1 MSWNDPDF
9 AMQFLVGRELALRQ
23 KVDTSTATKH
33 SLVASMVS
41 TGMLGPIIA
50 RQLAIRDA
58 PAPVVARVSTSTT
71 GGATVHPPPTG
82 PAAAGRVEQIIT
94 SFKTWIEE
102 DKKIEAAAAAQA
114 KALDDQVKKMQTDRS
129 EALKKL
135 VDAINALST
144 DTGGG
149 AAGGGSAGGGGASG
163 GGAAGGGTQQ
173 SQQSDTSE
181 GRKGEKKY

>member
-1 MSWNDPDF
+1 
-9 AMQFLVGRELALRQ
+9 
-23 KVDTSTATKH
+23 
-33 SLVASMVS
+33 
-41 TGMLGPIIA
+41 
-50 RQLAIRDA
+50 
-58 PAPVVARVSTSTT
+58 
-71 GGATVHPPPTG
+71 
-82 PAAAGRVEQIIT
+82 
-94 SFKTWIEE
+94 
-102 DKKIEAAAAAQA
+102 
-114 KALDDQVKKMQTDRS
+114 MQTDRS